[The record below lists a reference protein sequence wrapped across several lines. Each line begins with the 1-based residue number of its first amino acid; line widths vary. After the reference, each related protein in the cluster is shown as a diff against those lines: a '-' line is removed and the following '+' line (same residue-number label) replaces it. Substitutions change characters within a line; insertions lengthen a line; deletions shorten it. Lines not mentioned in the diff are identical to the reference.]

1 MCGICGFFGKKKN
14 KREIVEKMKEKLVH
28 RGPDAQGSFVNDSV
42 ALGFRRL
49 SIIDLEGGLQPMKS
63 SSQNLTVVFNGEIY
77 NYQELRE
84 QMEREKKI
92 LFVTRSDTETLV
104 NGLEAYGSAFVEQLR
119 GMFAFAV
126 WNEKKEELMLARDF
140 FGIKPLFYTV
150 VDGNF
155 VFASEIKSILQFP
168 GVPKK
173 LNERALEQ
181 YLSFQ
186 YSVLEETF
194 FEGIYRLPPGCML
207 FYRQGKY
214 EICRYFQ
221 PKLQPEAGCS
231 LADMEKKLE
240 SVLKKSVRRHMVS
253 DVEVGTFLSGGVDS
267 GFIAVSSG
275 AKMAFTVGFLDGNS
289 GYNEENRA
297 REVARYAH
305 LSYHMHTIGKKE
317 FWDVLPKVMY
327 ALDEPSGDASAVAM
341 YFLAA
346 EASRYVKVVLSGEG
360 ADELFGGYNIYRE
373 PLALQKVAWI
383 PEKIRRA
390 VSRQA
395 KKLPDRRGKSFLI
408 RAGQRVEERFIGN
421 AHIFT
426 DEERRELLKNPTDT
440 PSCQEFLRKTYEEA
454 AGLSDPE
461 KMQNIDLKYWLAG
474 DILQKTDRMSMAHSL
489 EVRVPFL
496 DRKVMEFAEH
506 IPDRY
511 RINENGNKQVL
522 RHAANKSLPDEWAT
536 RPKVGFPVPIVYW
549 LREQKWYDYV
559 KEYFTAPW
567 ASEFFNTDELMHLL
581 DLHFAGKGDFQRKIY
596 TPLVFL
602 VWYKRFFID
611 EDQPAVQA
619 A

>member
-104 NGLEAYGSAFVEQLR
+104 NGLEAYGPAFVEQLR

-253 DVEVGTFLSGGVDS
+253 DVEVRRCGFGFYCRVVRGKNGVYGGISGWEQRLQRGKQGQGGGPVCASFLSH
-267 GFIAVSSG
+267 A
-275 AKMAFTVGFLDGNS
+275 
-289 GYNEENRA
+289 Y
-297 REVARYAH
+297 
-305 LSYHMHTIGKKE
+305 
-317 FWDVLPKVMY
+317 
-327 ALDEPSGDASAVAM
+327 
-341 YFLAA
+341 
-346 EASRYVKVVLSGEG
+346 
-360 ADELFGGYNIYRE
+360 YRE
-373 PLALQKVAWI
+373 KGVLGCASKGNVRP
-383 PEKIRRA
+383 RRA
-390 VSRQA
+390 
-395 KKLPDRRGKSFLI
+395 
-408 RAGQRVEERFIGN
+408 QR
-421 AHIFT
+421 
-426 DEERRELLKNPTDT
+426 
-440 PSCQEFLRKTYEEA
+440 
-454 AGLSDPE
+454 
-461 KMQNIDLKYWLAG
+461 
-474 DILQKTDRMSMAHSL
+474 
-489 EVRVPFL
+489 
-496 DRKVMEFAEH
+496 
-506 IPDRY
+506 
-511 RINENGNKQVL
+511 
-522 RHAANKSLPDEWAT
+522 
-536 RPKVGFPVPIVYW
+536 
-549 LREQKWYDYV
+549 
-559 KEYFTAPW
+559 
-567 ASEFFNTDELMHLL
+567 
-581 DLHFAGKGDFQRKIY
+581 
-596 TPLVFL
+596 
-602 VWYKRFFID
+602 
-611 EDQPAVQA
+611 
-619 A
+619 

>member
-1 MCGICGFFGKKKN
+1 MHNKDKRYVNVTIDCIDGNGMRGIPLRCPYLYTIKRNKSVRDFSCLQTYYTRWRKACAGICGFFGKKKN

-104 NGLEAYGSAFVEQLR
+104 NGLEAYGPAFVEQLR

-221 PKLQPEAGCS
+221 PKLQPEAGVF
-231 LADMEKKLE
+231 A
-240 SVLKKSVRRHMVS
+240 
-253 DVEVGTFLSGGVDS
+253 
-267 GFIAVSSG
+267 
-275 AKMAFTVGFLDGNS
+275 
-289 GYNEENRA
+289 
-297 REVARYAH
+297 
-305 LSYHMHTIGKKE
+305 
-317 FWDVLPKVMY
+317 
-327 ALDEPSGDASAVAM
+327 
-341 YFLAA
+341 
-346 EASRYVKVVLSGEG
+346 
-360 ADELFGGYNIYRE
+360 GGYG
-373 PLALQKVAWI
+373 
-383 PEKIRRA
+383 EKTGERA
-390 VSRQA
+390 
-395 KKLPDRRGKSFLI
+395 
-408 RAGQRVEERFIGN
+408 
-421 AHIFT
+421 
-426 DEERRELLKNPTDT
+426 
-440 PSCQEFLRKTYEEA
+440 
-454 AGLSDPE
+454 
-461 KMQNIDLKYWLAG
+461 
-474 DILQKTDRMSMAHSL
+474 
-489 EVRVPFL
+489 
-496 DRKVMEFAEH
+496 
-506 IPDRY
+506 
-511 RINENGNKQVL
+511 
-522 RHAANKSLPDEWAT
+522 
-536 RPKVGFPVPIVYW
+536 
-549 LREQKWYDYV
+549 
-559 KEYFTAPW
+559 
-567 ASEFFNTDELMHLL
+567 
-581 DLHFAGKGDFQRKIY
+581 
-596 TPLVFL
+596 
-602 VWYKRFFID
+602 
-611 EDQPAVQA
+611 
-619 A
+619 

>member
-104 NGLEAYGSAFVEQLR
+104 NGLEAYGPAFVEQLR

-231 LADMEKKLE
+231 LADTEKKLE

-267 GFIAVSSG
+267 GFIAVLSG

-297 REVARYAH
+297 REVAGMR
-305 LSYHMHTIGKKE
+305 I
-317 FWDVLPKVMY
+317 
-327 ALDEPSGDASAVAM
+327 
-341 YFLAA
+341 FLITCI
-346 EASRYVKVVLSGEG
+346 LSGKRSSG
-360 ADELFGGYNIYRE
+360 M
-373 PLALQKVAWI
+373 
-383 PEKIRRA
+383 
-390 VSRQA
+390 
-395 KKLPDRRGKSFLI
+395 
-408 RAGQRVEERFIGN
+408 
-421 AHIFT
+421 
-426 DEERRELLKNPTDT
+426 
-440 PSCQEFLRKTYEEA
+440 C
-454 AGLSDPE
+454 
-461 KMQNIDLKYWLAG
+461 
-474 DILQKTDRMSMAHSL
+474 
-489 EVRVPFL
+489 
-496 DRKVMEFAEH
+496 
-506 IPDRY
+506 
-511 RINENGNKQVL
+511 
-522 RHAANKSLPDEWAT
+522 
-536 RPKVGFPVPIVYW
+536 
-549 LREQKWYDYV
+549 
-559 KEYFTAPW
+559 
-567 ASEFFNTDELMHLL
+567 
-581 DLHFAGKGDFQRKIY
+581 FQR
-596 TPLVFL
+596 
-602 VWYKRFFID
+602 
-611 EDQPAVQA
+611 
-619 A
+619 

>member
-63 SSQNLTVVFNGEIY
+63 ISQNLTVVFNGEIY

-104 NGLEAYGSAFVEQLR
+104 NGLEAYGPAFVEQLR

-126 WNEKKEELMLARDF
+126 WNEEKEELMLARDF

-221 PKLQPEAGCS
+221 PKLQPE
-231 LADMEKKLE
+231 
-240 SVLKKSVRRHMVS
+240 
-253 DVEVGTFLSGGVDS
+253 GGV
-267 GFIAVSSG
+267 
-275 AKMAFTVGFLDGNS
+275 
-289 GYNEENRA
+289 RW
-297 REVARYAH
+297 R
-305 LSYHMHTIGKKE
+305 
-317 FWDVLPKVMY
+317 
-327 ALDEPSGDASAVAM
+327 
-341 YFLAA
+341 
-346 EASRYVKVVLSGEG
+346 
-360 ADELFGGYNIYRE
+360 
-373 PLALQKVAWI
+373 
-383 PEKIRRA
+383 IRR
-390 VSRQA
+390 
-395 KKLPDRRGKSFLI
+395 KNW
-408 RAGQRVEERFIGN
+408 RAC
-421 AHIFT
+421 
-426 DEERRELLKNPTDT
+426 LKNPSAAIWSVMWKWEL
-440 PSCQEFLRKTYEEA
+440 SCPAVWIRVLLPCHLGQKWRLRWDFWMGTAATTRKTWP
-454 AGLSDPE
+454 GRWPGMRIFLITCTLS
-461 KMQNIDLKYWLAG
+461 
-474 DILQKTDRMSMAHSL
+474 
-489 EVRVPFL
+489 
-496 DRKVMEFAEH
+496 
-506 IPDRY
+506 
-511 RINENGNKQVL
+511 
-522 RHAANKSLPDEWAT
+522 
-536 RPKVGFPVPIVYW
+536 
-549 LREQKWYDYV
+549 
-559 KEYFTAPW
+559 
-567 ASEFFNTDELMHLL
+567 
-581 DLHFAGKGDFQRKIY
+581 GKRSSGMCFQR
-596 TPLVFL
+596 
-602 VWYKRFFID
+602 
-611 EDQPAVQA
+611 
-619 A
+619 

>member
-104 NGLEAYGSAFVEQLR
+104 NGLEAYGPAFVEQLR

-267 GFIAVSSG
+267 GFIAVLSG

-346 EASRYVKVVLSGEG
+346 KASHYVKVVLSGEG

-395 KKLPDRRGKSFLI
+395 KKPPR
-408 RAGQRVEERFIGN
+408 
-421 AHIFT
+421 
-426 DEERRELLKNPTDT
+426 
-440 PSCQEFLRKTYEEA
+440 QE
-454 AGLSDPE
+454 LSDPGRPTGGGTVYRERPYFHRRGAPGAFE
-461 KMQNIDLKYWLAG
+461 KSD
-474 DILQKTDRMSMAHSL
+474 
-489 EVRVPFL
+489 
-496 DRKVMEFAEH
+496 
-506 IPDRY
+506 
-511 RINENGNKQVL
+511 
-522 RHAANKSLPDEWAT
+522 RHAVLSGVSAK
-536 RPKVGFPVPIVYW
+536 
-549 LREQKWYDYV
+549 
-559 KEYFTAPW
+559 
-567 ASEFFNTDELMHLL
+567 
-581 DLHFAGKGDFQRKIY
+581 DL
-596 TPLVFL
+596 
-602 VWYKRFFID
+602 
-611 EDQPAVQA
+611 
-619 A
+619 

>member
-1 MCGICGFFGKKKN
+1 MEKSMCGICGFFGKKKN

-104 NGLEAYGSAFVEQLR
+104 NGLEAYGPAFVEQLR

-289 GYNEENRA
+289 GYNEENMA

-346 EASRYVKVVLSGEG
+346 KASRYVKVVLSGEG

-496 DRKVMEFAEH
+496 DRDVFEAVRTLPPEAKFAHGKTKYLFRKVARKY
-506 IPDRY
+506 IPEDT
-511 RINENGNKQVL
+511 
-522 RHAANKSLPDEWAT
+522 AARKKL
-536 RPKVGFPVPIVYW
+536 GFPVPVRVW
-549 LREQKWYDYV
+549 LRDDDWYGRV
-559 KEYFTAPW
+559 KKMFQSPISRQYFHTEKLTALLEEHHAGKKDNSRKIWTVLAFLFWYQEYF
-567 ASEFFNTDELMHLL
+567 DE
-581 DLHFAGKGDFQRKIY
+581 
-596 TPLVFL
+596 
-602 VWYKRFFID
+602 
-611 EDQPAVQA
+611 
-619 A
+619 

>member
-1 MCGICGFFGKKKN
+1 
-14 KREIVEKMKEKLVH
+14 MKEKLVH

-63 SSQNLTVVFNGEIY
+63 ISQNLTVVFNGEIY

-104 NGLEAYGSAFVEQLR
+104 NGLEAYGPAFVEQLR

-267 GFIAVSSG
+267 GFIAVLSG

-346 EASRYVKVVLSGEG
+346 KASEVGVQKTESGLLYVVERQGTGEKPTLNDRVKVHYTGKLINGKKFDSSYDRQQPLELSVGGVIAGWQEGLQLMPVGSKYIPSELGYGERG
-360 ADELFGGYNIYRE
+360 AGKDIPANS
-373 PLALQKVAWI
+373 AL
-383 PEKIRRA
+383 
-390 VSRQA
+390 
-395 KKLPDRRGKSFLI
+395 
-408 RAGQRVEERFIGN
+408 
-421 AHIFT
+421 IF
-426 DEERRELLKNPTDT
+426 EVELL
-440 PSCQEFLRKTYEEA
+440 EIIR
-454 AGLSDPE
+454 
-461 KMQNIDLKYWLAG
+461 
-474 DILQKTDRMSMAHSL
+474 
-489 EVRVPFL
+489 
-496 DRKVMEFAEH
+496 
-506 IPDRY
+506 
-511 RINENGNKQVL
+511 
-522 RHAANKSLPDEWAT
+522 
-536 RPKVGFPVPIVYW
+536 
-549 LREQKWYDYV
+549 
-559 KEYFTAPW
+559 
-567 ASEFFNTDELMHLL
+567 
-581 DLHFAGKGDFQRKIY
+581 
-596 TPLVFL
+596 
-602 VWYKRFFID
+602 
-611 EDQPAVQA
+611 
-619 A
+619 

>member
-104 NGLEAYGSAFVEQLR
+104 NGLEAYGPAFVEQLR

-253 DVEVGTFLSGGVDS
+253 DVEVGTFLSGGVDCFFRITCS
-267 GFIAVSSG
+267 FFRIMVYKYHNLYSIRGRFHRYG
-275 AKMAFTVGFLDGNS
+275 RTKKDGMF
-289 GYNEENRA
+289 
-297 REVARYAH
+297 
-305 LSYHMHTIGKKE
+305 LSYGSLYRST
-317 FWDVLPKVMY
+317 
-327 ALDEPSGDASAVAM
+327 AAAAV
-341 YFLAA
+341 
-346 EASRYVKVVLSGEG
+346 
-360 ADELFGGYNIYRE
+360 
-373 PLALQKVAWI
+373 
-383 PEKIRRA
+383 
-390 VSRQA
+390 
-395 KKLPDRRGKSFLI
+395 RRGHQ
-408 RAGQRVEERFIGN
+408 G
-421 AHIFT
+421 T
-426 DEERRELLKNPTDT
+426 
-440 PSCQEFLRKTYEEA
+440 
-454 AGLSDPE
+454 
-461 KMQNIDLKYWLAG
+461 
-474 DILQKTDRMSMAHSL
+474 
-489 EVRVPFL
+489 
-496 DRKVMEFAEH
+496 
-506 IPDRY
+506 
-511 RINENGNKQVL
+511 
-522 RHAANKSLPDEWAT
+522 
-536 RPKVGFPVPIVYW
+536 VPIITGNGSV
-549 LREQKWYDYV
+549 E
-559 KEYFTAPW
+559 
-567 ASEFFNTDELMHLL
+567 
-581 DLHFAGKGDFQRKIY
+581 GKHCIK
-596 TPLVFL
+596 PV
-602 VWYKRFFID
+602 
-611 EDQPAVQA
+611 
-619 A
+619 

>member
-1 MCGICGFFGKKKN
+1 MEKSMCGICGFFGKKKN

-104 NGLEAYGSAFVEQLR
+104 NGLEAYGPAFVEQLR

-267 GFIAVSSG
+267 GFIAVLSG

-346 EASRYVKVVLSGEG
+346 KASRYVKVVLSGEG

-474 DILQKTDRMSMAHSL
+474 DILLKADKMSMAHSL
-489 EVRVPFL
+489 ELRVPYL
-496 DRKVMEFAEH
+496 DKEVFALAAALPAAAKANARMTKIALRQAAARTLPPAAAARK
-506 IPDRY
+506 
-511 RINENGNKQVL
+511 KL
-522 RHAANKSLPDEWAT
+522 
-536 RPKVGFPVPIVYW
+536 GFPVPVRDW
-549 LREQKWYDYV
+549 LRQEPYTSRV
-559 KEYFTAPW
+559 RAVFSRPA
-567 ASEFFNTDELMHLL
+567 AGEFFNVRLLHTMLNHHL
-581 DLHFAGKGDFQRKIY
+581 HGGDCWRQIWCVY
-596 TPLVFL
+596 SFL
-602 VWYKRFFID
+602 IWYEQFFG
-611 EDQPAVQA
+611 A
-619 A
+619 

>member
-104 NGLEAYGSAFVEQLR
+104 NGLEAYGPAFVEQLR

-173 LNERALEQ
+173 L
-181 YLSFQ
+181 
-186 YSVLEETF
+186 ETF

-207 FYRQGKY
+207 FYCQGKY

-231 LADMEKKLE
+231 LVDMEKKLE

-267 GFIAVSSG
+267 GFIAVLSG
-275 AKMAFTVGFLDGNS
+275 AKMAFTV
-289 GYNEENRA
+289 
-297 REVARYAH
+297 
-305 LSYHMHTIGKKE
+305 
-317 FWDVLPKVMY
+317 
-327 ALDEPSGDASAVAM
+327 
-341 YFLAA
+341 
-346 EASRYVKVVLSGEG
+346 
-360 ADELFGGYNIYRE
+360 
-373 PLALQKVAWI
+373 
-383 PEKIRRA
+383 
-390 VSRQA
+390 
-395 KKLPDRRGKSFLI
+395 
-408 RAGQRVEERFIGN
+408 
-421 AHIFT
+421 
-426 DEERRELLKNPTDT
+426 
-440 PSCQEFLRKTYEEA
+440 
-454 AGLSDPE
+454 
-461 KMQNIDLKYWLAG
+461 
-474 DILQKTDRMSMAHSL
+474 
-489 EVRVPFL
+489 
-496 DRKVMEFAEH
+496 
-506 IPDRY
+506 
-511 RINENGNKQVL
+511 
-522 RHAANKSLPDEWAT
+522 
-536 RPKVGFPVPIVYW
+536 
-549 LREQKWYDYV
+549 
-559 KEYFTAPW
+559 
-567 ASEFFNTDELMHLL
+567 
-581 DLHFAGKGDFQRKIY
+581 
-596 TPLVFL
+596 
-602 VWYKRFFID
+602 
-611 EDQPAVQA
+611 
-619 A
+619 

>member
-231 LADMEKKLE
+231 LVDMEKKLE

-297 REVARYAH
+297 REVARKY
-305 LSYHMHTIGKKE
+305 
-317 FWDVLPKVMY
+317 
-327 ALDEPSGDASAVAM
+327 
-341 YFLAA
+341 
-346 EASRYVKVVLSGEG
+346 
-360 ADELFGGYNIYRE
+360 
-373 PLALQKVAWI
+373 I
-383 PEKIRRA
+383 PEDTAAR
-390 VSRQA
+390 
-395 KKLPDRRGKSFLI
+395 KKL
-408 RAGQRVEERFIGN
+408 
-421 AHIFT
+421 
-426 DEERRELLKNPTDT
+426 
-440 PSCQEFLRKTYEEA
+440 
-454 AGLSDPE
+454 
-461 KMQNIDLKYWLAG
+461 
-474 DILQKTDRMSMAHSL
+474 
-489 EVRVPFL
+489 
-496 DRKVMEFAEH
+496 
-506 IPDRY
+506 
-511 RINENGNKQVL
+511 
-522 RHAANKSLPDEWAT
+522 
-536 RPKVGFPVPIVYW
+536 GFPVPVRVW
-549 LREQKWYDYV
+549 LRDDDWYGRV
-559 KEYFTAPW
+559 KKMFQSPISRQYFHTEKLTALLEEHHAGKKDNSRKIWTVLAFLFWYQEYF
-567 ASEFFNTDELMHLL
+567 DE
-581 DLHFAGKGDFQRKIY
+581 
-596 TPLVFL
+596 
-602 VWYKRFFID
+602 
-611 EDQPAVQA
+611 
-619 A
+619 

>member
-1 MCGICGFFGKKKN
+1 MEKSMCGICGFFGKKKN

-104 NGLEAYGSAFVEQLR
+104 NGLEAYGPAFVEQLR

-253 DVEVGTFLSGGVDS
+253 DV
-267 GFIAVSSG
+267 
-275 AKMAFTVGFLDGNS
+275 
-289 GYNEENRA
+289 
-297 REVARYAH
+297 ARYAH

-346 EASRYVKVVLSGEG
+346 KASRYVKVVLSGEG

-496 DRKVMEFAEH
+496 DRDVFEAVRTLPPEAKFAHGKTKYLFRKVARKY
-506 IPDRY
+506 IPEDT
-511 RINENGNKQVL
+511 
-522 RHAANKSLPDEWAT
+522 AARKKL
-536 RPKVGFPVPIVYW
+536 GFPVPVRVW
-549 LREQKWYDYV
+549 LRDDDWYGRV
-559 KEYFTAPW
+559 KKMFQSPISRQYFHTEKLTALLEEHHAGKKDNSRKIWTVLAFLFWYQEYF
-567 ASEFFNTDELMHLL
+567 DE
-581 DLHFAGKGDFQRKIY
+581 
-596 TPLVFL
+596 
-602 VWYKRFFID
+602 
-611 EDQPAVQA
+611 
-619 A
+619 